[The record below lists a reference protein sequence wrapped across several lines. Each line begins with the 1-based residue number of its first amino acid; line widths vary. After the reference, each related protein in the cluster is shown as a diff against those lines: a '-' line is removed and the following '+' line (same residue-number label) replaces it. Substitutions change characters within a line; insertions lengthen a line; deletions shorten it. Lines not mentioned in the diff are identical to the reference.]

1 MKQQSQN
8 QKQKPE
14 LFAKIKNKLI
24 LLLILVSPIFANY
37 TVYDF
42 IYSVPVTYDG
52 KITRDPDFKVL
63 CYTPFSDPEYSKFH
77 WYDMFDYISGEKAI
91 RIKTITGETKFISLS
106 ILKKEE
112 K

>member
-1 MKQQSQN
+1 MKQQHRN

-14 LFAKIKNKLI
+14 LFEKIKSKLI
-24 LLLILVSPIFANY
+24 LLLILVSPIFADY

-42 IYSVPVTYDG
+42 IYSVPVTYNG
-52 KITRDPDFKVL
+52 QITRDPYFKVL

-77 WYDMFDYISGEKAI
+77 WYNMFDYIAGEKAI
-91 RIKTITGETKFISLS
+91 RIKTIIGETKFVSLS